1 MDQIPLSACLHRA
14 KEKHYAEFQSVPW
27 SNKRWPVGPFSHGLK
42 VIENKTATKLF
53 RFLLQRLLLLV
64 CLGLGGALISAT
76 LVRFA
81 PGYGV
86 EERELDPRWSAKSVE
101 ALRQKQALH
110 EGLPFYYIHYLAALA
125 HGDFGES
132 DSLKRPVRELL
143 RQRLPVTGN
152 SVVRGLC
159 VAWLAASILAS
170 LGLASRGWFFEAWS
184 TAFSS
189 LLLSLPS
196 AVVAMLA
203 VYLRTPVFCAIAV
216 VVFPRLHRYIRN
228 LLVRSYDQPHVLA
241 ARARGL
247 GNGTILSRHVLPIA
261 APPLLALLG
270 VSFAIAFGAAIPIEA
285 LCDSPGLGQLAWQ
298 AALNRD
304 LPLIVNVTLVVCLVM
319 LAANSLA
326 DLAGR
331 AFAGGIQ

>member
-1 MDQIPLSACLHRA
+1 MIKD
-14 KEKHYAEFQSVPW
+14 EK
-27 SNKRWPVGPFSHGLK
+27 
-42 VIENKTATKLF
+42 ATTLP
-53 RFLLQRLLLLV
+53 RNVLRRLLFLL
-64 CLGLGGALISAT
+64 CLGIGGSFLSAT

-86 EERELDPRWSAKSVE
+86 EERELDPRWSAQSIE
-101 ALRQKQALH
+101 ALRQKQMLH
-110 EGLPFYYIHYLAALA
+110 EGVASYYLHYLSALA

-143 RQRLPVTGN
+143 RQRLPVTGS
-152 SVVRGLC
+152 SVIRGLGI
-159 VAWLAASILAS
+159 AWLAAALLAS
-170 LGLASRGWFFEAWS
+170 LGLASRGWVYEASS

-203 VYLRTPVFCAIAV
+203 VQLRAPVFFAIGV
-216 VVFPRLHRYIRN
+216 VVFPRLHRYIRS

-247 GNGTILSRHVLPIA
+247 GSGAIFWRHVLPIA
-261 APPLLALLG
+261 APPLLALFG
-270 VSFAIAFGAAIPIEA
+270 VSFTIAFGAAIPIEA

-298 AALNRD
+298 AALSRD
-304 LPLIVNVTLVVCLVM
+304 LPLIVNVTLIVSLVM
-319 LAANSLA
+319 FAANSLA

-331 AFAGGIQ
+331 AFAGSVQ

>member
-1 MDQIPLSACLHRA
+1 VNET
-14 KEKHYAEFQSVPW
+14 KQSK
-27 SNKRWPVGPFSHGLK
+27 NLLRL
-42 VIENKTATKLF
+42 A
-53 RFLLQRLLLLV
+53 LQRLFFLA
-64 CLGLGGALISAT
+64 CLGLVGALVSAT
-76 LVRFA
+76 LVRLA

-86 EERELDPRWSAKSVE
+86 QERELDPRWRAESVE
-101 ALRQKQALH
+101 ALRQQQALH
-110 EGLPFYYIHYLAALA
+110 QGLLSYYVQYLSALA
-125 HGDFGES
+125 HGDLGES

-152 SVVRGLC
+152 SVVRGLG
-159 VAWLAASILAS
+159 VAWLAAALLAS
-170 LGLASRGWFFEAWS
+170 LGLAAHGWFFEVS
-184 TAFSS
+184 TTALNG

-203 VYLRTPVFCAIAV
+203 VHLRTPVFCAIAV
-216 VVFPRLHRYIRN
+216 VVFPRLYSYIRN
-228 LLVRSYDQPHVLA
+228 LLLRSYDQPHVLA

-247 GNGTILSRHVLPIA
+247 GSRAILFRHVLPLA
-261 APPLLALLG
+261 APPLLALFG

-298 AALNRD
+298 AALSRD
-304 LPLIVNVTLVVCLVM
+304 LPLIVNVTLIVALVM

-331 AFAGGIQ
+331 TLAGSAQ

>member
-1 MDQIPLSACLHRA
+1 VSET
-14 KEKHYAEFQSVPW
+14 KQST
-27 SNKRWPVGPFSHGLK
+27 N
-42 VIENKTATKLF
+42 LF
-53 RFLLQRLLLLV
+53 RLALQRLFFLA
-64 CLGLGGALISAT
+64 CLGLVGALISAT

-86 EERELDPRWSAKSVE
+86 QERELDPRWRAESVE
-101 ALRQKQALH
+101 ALRQQQALH
-110 EGLPFYYIHYLAALA
+110 QGLFSYYVHYLSALA
-125 HGDFGES
+125 HGDLGES

-152 SVVRGLC
+152 SVVRGLG
-159 VAWLAASILAS
+159 VAWLAAALLAS
-170 LGLASRGWFFEAWS
+170 FGLATHGWFFEAS
-184 TAFSS
+184 TTALNG

-203 VYLRTPVFCAIAV
+203 VHLRTPVFCAIAV
-216 VVFPRLHRYIRN
+216 VVFPRLYSYIRN
-228 LLVRSYDQPHVLA
+228 LLLRSYDQPHVLA

-247 GNGTILSRHVLPIA
+247 GSRAILFRHVLPLA
-261 APPLLALLG
+261 APPLLALFG

-298 AALNRD
+298 AALSRD
-304 LPLIVNVTLVVCLVM
+304 LPLIVNVTLIVALVM

-331 AFAGGIQ
+331 TLTGSAQ

>member
-1 MDQIPLSACLHRA
+1 VSET
-14 KEKHYAEFQSVPW
+14 KQST
-27 SNKRWPVGPFSHGLK
+27 
-42 VIENKTATKLF
+42 ILF
-53 RFLLQRLLLLV
+53 RLALQRLFFLA
-64 CLGLGGALISAT
+64 CLGLLGALISAT

-86 EERELDPRWSAKSVE
+86 QERELDPRWRAESVE
-101 ALRQKQALH
+101 ALRQQQALH
-110 EGLPFYYIHYLAALA
+110 QGLFSYYVHYLSALA
-125 HGDFGES
+125 HGDLGES

-152 SVVRGLC
+152 SVVRGLG
-159 VAWLAASILAS
+159 VAWLAAALLAS
-170 LGLASRGWFFEAWS
+170 FGLATHGWFFEAS
-184 TAFSS
+184 TTALNG

-196 AVVAMLA
+196 AAVAMLA
-203 VYLRTPVFCAIAV
+203 VHLRTPVFCAIAV
-216 VVFPRLHRYIRN
+216 VVFPRLYSYIRN
-228 LLVRSYDQPHVLA
+228 LLLRSYDQPHVLA

-247 GNGTILSRHVLPIA
+247 GSRAILFRHVLPLA
-261 APPLLALLG
+261 APPLLALFG

-298 AALNRD
+298 AALSRD
-304 LPLIVNVTLVVCLVM
+304 LPLIVNVTLIVALVM

-331 AFAGGIQ
+331 TLPGSAQ

>member
-1 MDQIPLSACLHRA
+1 
-14 KEKHYAEFQSVPW
+14 
-27 SNKRWPVGPFSHGLK
+27 
-42 VIENKTATKLF
+42 
-53 RFLLQRLLLLV
+53 LL
-64 CLGLGGALISAT
+64 SAT

-86 EERELDPRWSAKSVE
+86 EERELDPRWSAQSVE
-101 ALRQKQALH
+101 ALRQKQVLH
-110 EGLPFYYIHYLAALA
+110 EGLASFYFHYLSALA
-125 HGDFGES
+125 RGDFGES

-152 SVVRGLC
+152 SVVRGLG
-159 VAWLAASILAS
+159 VAWLAAGLFAS
-170 LGLASRGWFFEAWS
+170 LGLASRNGLYEAS
-184 TAFSS
+184 GTAISS

-203 VYLRTPVFCAIAV
+203 VHLRTPVFCAISV
-216 VVFPRLHRYIRN
+216 VVFPRLYRYIRS

-247 GNGTILSRHVLPIA
+247 GSGAIFCRHVLPVA
-261 APPLLALLG
+261 APPLLALFG

-285 LCDSPGLGQLAWQ
+285 LCDSPGMGQLAWH
-298 AALNRD
+298 AALSRD
-304 LPLIVNVTLVVCLVM
+304 LPLIVNITLVVCLVM
-319 LAANSLA
+319 LAANSFA

-331 AFAGGIQ
+331 AFAGGTQ

>member
-1 MDQIPLSACLHRA
+1 MRTVA
-14 KEKHYAEFQSVPW
+14 KHE
-27 SNKRWPVGPFSHGLK
+27 
-42 VIENKTATKLF
+42 KTAKF
-53 RFLLQRLLLLV
+53 SRHASRRFLFLV
-64 CLGLGGALISAT
+64 CLGIGGALLSAT

-86 EERELDPRWSAKSVE
+86 QERELDPRWSAQSVE
-101 ALRQKQALH
+101 ALRQKQMFH
-110 EGLPFYYIHYLAALA
+110 EGLLMFYVHYVSALA
-125 HGDFGES
+125 HGDLGES

-152 SVVRGLC
+152 SVIRGLGI
-159 VAWLAASILAS
+159 AWLAAALLAS
-170 LGLASRGWFFEAWS
+170 LGLASRGWFYEAS
-184 TAFSS
+184 GTAFSS

-203 VYLRTPVFCAIAV
+203 VHLRTPVFCAISVA
-216 VVFPRLHRYIRN
+216 VFPRLHRYIRT

-247 GNGTILSRHVLPIA
+247 RGAAIFWRHVVPVA
-261 APPLLALLG
+261 ASPLLALLG
-270 VSFAIAFGAAIPIEA
+270 VSFAIGFGAAIPIEA

-298 AALNRD
+298 AALSRD

-319 LAANSLA
+319 LTANSLTE
-326 DLAGR
+326 LAGR
-331 AFAGGIQ
+331 AVAGNSQ

>member
-1 MDQIPLSACLHRA
+1 MSKDQKATNMLHSALR
-14 KEKHYAEFQSVPW
+14 
-27 SNKRWPVGPFSHGLK
+27 RL
-42 VIENKTATKLF
+42 L
-53 RFLLQRLLLLV
+53 FLL
-64 CLGLGGALISAT
+64 CLAIGGAFVSAT

-86 EERELDPRWSAKSVE
+86 QERELDPRWSAQSIE
-101 ALRQKQALH
+101 ALRQKQMLH
-110 EGLPFYYIHYLAALA
+110 EGLALYYLHYLSALA
-125 HGDFGES
+125 HGDLGES
-132 DSLKRPVRELL
+132 DSFKRPVRELL

-152 SVVRGLC
+152 SVVRGLGI
-159 VAWLAASILAS
+159 AWLGAALLAS
-170 LGLASRGWFFEAWS
+170 LGLASRGWLYEASS

-203 VYLRTPVFCAIAV
+203 VQLRAPVFFAIGV
-216 VVFPRLHRYIRN
+216 VVFPRLHRYVRS

-247 GNGTILSRHVLPIA
+247 ASGAIFFRHVLPIS

-270 VSFAIAFGAAIPIEA
+270 VSFTIAFGAAIPIEA

-298 AALNRD
+298 AALSRD
-304 LPLIVNVTLVVCLVM
+304 LPLIVNVTFIVSLVM
-319 LAANSLA
+319 FAANSLA

-331 AFAGGIQ
+331 AFSGSTP